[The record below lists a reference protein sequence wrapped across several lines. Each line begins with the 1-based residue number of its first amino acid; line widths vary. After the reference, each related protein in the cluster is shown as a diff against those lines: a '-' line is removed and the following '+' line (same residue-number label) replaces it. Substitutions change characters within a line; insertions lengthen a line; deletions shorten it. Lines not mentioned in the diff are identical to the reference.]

1 MRIALISPYSW
12 TYPGGVTRHIEALA
26 AELHALG
33 HEARIVAPYDPDD
46 ALARRLHRGAR
57 PQSVEPPEGFVSLGR
72 TFGLPANGAV
82 SNITGLPGA
91 VLALRREL
99 RDGGYDVVHLH
110 EPVVPMVCWDVLRG
124 ACGLPLVGTF
134 HTYSENP
141 ISNGIASVPLGGR
154 RRMNR
159 LRVRIAVSEA
169 AAWTARRFY
178 GGRYRIVPNGVH
190 LEGGG
195 QDGALGPDGDGG
207 GGEGLR
213 DGGGELREE
222 REERVLLGEGRAR
235 AYVRARGPSFFEE
248 VLPPGDR
255 FSPIGDAAPTRA
267 RGPSF
272 SEDHVDA
279 RRDAAEHL
287 RILFIGQA
295 VERKGLPVL
304 LRAFEAL
311 REHVPATLTLV
322 GASAEE
328 VAHMTLDDRAISAL
342 GKVSE
347 ARKLAE
353 LARADVLCA
362 PSLGGESFGMVITEG
377 LAAGT
382 PVLASDI
389 PGYRDVLRDGI
400 DGQLVP
406 AGDPLALAQ
415 ALRRLALE
423 PARRARM
430 AVAARERAE
439 RFAWPHVAAEVLD
452 CYEQALAVGEPVTR
466 LARVAVRHGFA
477 PADLLERVPA
487 QRLPSLAATP
497 ARGVPGT
504 GPAPGRPRRAL
515 ALRRLGLAT
524 SSLLGAGLAAL
535 ALQRIGVAR
544 VAASLLASKP
554 GLLAAGLAV
563 MCAAMF
569 VRALAWHSILVVAPT
584 WRRAKRRD
592 AMQGTFIGVLMSST
606 LPARLGEP
614 SRALIV
620 ARRLGRA
627 RETLPVVLG
636 TMVSQTLLNLL
647 ALLILGCVTL
657 SSVSV
662 LDGHDRAL
670 LLIALAP
677 LAALVAVLLAPVLI
691 PPAAISRSRRLQA
704 ALAGLRGVLLRLRDG
719 LRVFRRP
726 RRAAIA
732 TAAQLGAWALQWMSC
747 WLLLMALGL
756 GSQAG
761 AGAAAGVL
769 FAVNVTAVI
778 PATPANV
785 GVFQAACVA
794 VLAGAYHVSTPEAI
808 AYGIVLQAVEV
819 STALLMGVPAL
830 LNEGLSWRDVRL
842 RTMHAAPVTLGP
854 LPAGARSA
862 MAKGAPSGVEG

>member
-1 MRIALISPYSW
+1 VRIALISPYSW
-12 TYPGGVTRHIEALA
+12 TYPGGVTRHIEALS
-26 AELHALG
+26 AELTALG
-33 HEARIVAPYDPDD
+33 HEARILAPYDPDD
-46 ALARRLHRGAR
+46 GLARRLHRGAC
-57 PQSVEPPEGFVSLGR
+57 PQPLEPPDGFVSLGR

-82 SNITGLPGA
+82 SNIVGWPGP

-99 RDGGYDVVHLH
+99 REGAYDVVHLH
-110 EPVVPMVCWDVLRG
+110 EPVVPLVCWEALTHAG
-124 ACGLPLVGTF
+124 ELPLVGTF
-134 HTYSENP
+134 HTYSENQ
-141 ISNGIASVPLGGR
+141 ITNGIAAVPLGGR
-154 RRMNR
+154 WRMNH

-190 LEGGG
+190 LQEA
-195 QDGALGPDGDGG
+195 DSA
-207 GGEGLR
+207 
-213 DGGGELREE
+213 
-222 REERVLLGEGRAR
+222 
-235 AYVRARGPSFFEE
+235 
-248 VLPPGDR
+248 PPASG
-255 FSPIGDAAPTRA
+255 AAP
-267 RGPSF
+267 
-272 SEDHVDA
+272 
-279 RRDAAEHL
+279 L

-311 REHVPATLTLV
+311 RDHVPATLTLV
-322 GASAEE
+322 GATAGE
-328 VAHMTLDDRAISAL
+328 VEHMILDDRGITAL
-342 GKVSE
+342 GKVPE
-347 ARKLAE
+347 ERKRAE
-353 LARADVLCA
+353 LAHADVLCA
-362 PSLGGESFGMVITEG
+362 PSLHGESFGMVLTEG

-389 PGYRDVLRDGI
+389 PGYRDVLRDGV
-400 DGQLVP
+400 DGQLLP

-415 ALRRLALE
+415 ELRRLALE
-423 PARRARM
+423 PERRARM
-430 AVAARERAE
+430 ATAARERAE

-452 CYEQALAVGEPVTR
+452 CYEQALAVGEPATR
-466 LARVAVRHGFA
+466 TARFAVRHGLA
-477 PADLLERVPA
+477 PADLKPSIPA
-487 QRLPSLAATP
+487 QRLPSLQAQSARPSGEDP
-497 ARGVPGT
+497 ARSHGSHGFR
-504 GPAPGRPRRAL
+504 GRPGRAR
-515 ALRRLGLAT
+515 ALRRAGLAVST
-524 SSLLGAGLAAL
+524 LLGAMLAVL
-535 ALQRIGVAR
+535 ALQRIGVTR

-554 GLLAAGLAV
+554 GLLAAGLGA

-569 VRALAWHSILVVAPT
+569 VRALAWHAILAVAPT

-647 ALLILGCVTL
+647 ALVILGCVAL

-662 LDGHDRAL
+662 LDGHDRPL
-670 LLIALAP
+670 LLLALAP
-677 LAALVAVLLAPVLI
+677 LAILVAVLLAPALI
-691 PPAAISRSRRLQA
+691 PDAVVARSPRLRALLAA
-704 ALAGLRGVLLRLRDG
+704 LRGVLLRVRDG
-719 LRVFRRP
+719 LRVFARP
-726 RRAAIA
+726 RPAALA
-732 TAAQLGAWALQWMSC
+732 TSAQLTAWALQWLSC

-756 GSQAG
+756 NFPASA
-761 AGAAAGVL
+761 AAAAGVL
-769 FAVNVTAVI
+769 FAVNVTAAI

-794 VLAGAYHVSTPEAI
+794 VLAGAYHVATAEAI

-842 RTMHAAPVTLGP
+842 RTMHAAPVTLAP
-854 LPAGARSA
+854 LQERT
-862 MAKGAPSGVEG
+862 GVTGVSRAEG